1 MFGKKKKKALVMY
14 YTKTGH
20 TETAALAVAR
30 GLEAAKAEV
39 TIKSLADVEPEELGD
54 YAIIAVGSPTR
65 GGKPARKVK
74 KFLKRLPRKALKGKQ
89 ASVFSAY
96 AGMRGKATLRRM
108 RKLLK
113 KKKAKVKPRGV
124 AVKAGAPLS
133 LWKGPDP
140 TGKSIERLEDLGRK
154 LAKKA

>member
-1 MFGKKKKKALVMY
+1 MLRKKKKALVMY
-14 YTKTGH
+14 FTKTGH
-20 TETAALAVAR
+20 TEQAAQAVAR

-39 TIKSLADVEPEELGD
+39 TVKPLSEVEPEELSE
-54 YAIIAVGSPTR
+54 YSIIAVGSPTR
-65 GGKPARKVK
+65 GGKPAKKVK
-74 KFLKRLPRKALKGKQ
+74 KFLKALPRKSLKGKQ
-89 ASVFSAY
+89 ASVFSSY

-113 KKKAKVKPRGV
+113 RKKAKVGPKGV

-140 TGKSIERLEDLGRK
+140 TQKGIERLEELGRK